1 MKQVLT
7 LEEIDDYVEAIV
19 AFLPTPAQRQFIQE
33 CEYAIKQNPQYNIVI
48 QRKLNIARVPDILS
62 SRQMISIKE
71 IMTNTLHDFKVLV
84 QDQIDKTFYVS
95 SYGMAFS
102 RGEDVL
108 INHLNIEYA
117 DNELTLFVHPSL
129 LQSYSFLI
137 IKDNQKIMPDEII
150 EEGGEGYIIFHN
162 VKEEDVFELI
172 IKQK

>member
-1 MKQVLT
+1 M
-7 LEEIDDYVEAIV
+7 
-19 AFLPTPAQRQFIQE
+19 
-33 CEYAIKQNPQYNIVI
+33 I
-48 QRKLNIARVPDILS
+48 QRKLNIARAPEILA
-62 SRQMISIKE
+62 SRQVISIKE

-129 LQSYSFLI
+129 LQFYSFLI
-137 IKDNQKIMPDEII
+137 IKDNQEIMPDEII
-150 EEGGEGYIIFHN
+150 EEGGEGYIIFHS